1 MLGSMFDPIKEV
13 LGLDLK
19 PDELGT
25 LQICLRGFV
34 VFVYAI
40 ILVRLGAKRFLA
52 RMTAI
57 DAILGFILA
66 STLSRAINGAAP
78 FVSSLA
84 VCIVLVL
91 THRILSWLAVHSKAV
106 GNMVKGRE
114 QILVENGV
122 LNKNLMQQHLI
133 SEADLAEELRLNGS
147 ICSPEEV
154 KQATLER
161 SGQISVVKRKD

>member
-1 MLGSMFDPIKEV
+1 MLASILDPIKEM

-19 PDELGT
+19 PEDLST
-25 LQICLRGFV
+25 LQVCVRGLV

-84 VCIVLVL
+84 VCITLVLV
-91 THRILSWLAVHSKAV
+91 HRLLSWMAVRSKLV
-106 GNMVKGRE
+106 GNFVKGHE
-114 QILVENGV
+114 QILIEDG
-122 LNKNLMQQHLI
+122 NLDEKTMRKHLI

-147 ICSPEEV
+147 ISSPKEV

-161 SGQISVVKRKD
+161 SGHISVIKIKD